1 MDKGAVKKMLDQNDL
16 QAIAQLMDQKMQT
29 ITQTM
34 DEKLQTITQTMDEK
48 LQTITQTMDEKL
60 KAAKDE
66 IMLDFNTVIENKVSK
81 EIRLIAEQHGDI
93 VARLP
98 DVEEQD
104 ELKSRVRILE
114 RVVVDLRAE
123 IEGLKKAE

>member
-16 QAIAQLMDQKMQT
+16 QAIAQMMDQ
-29 ITQTM
+29 
-34 DEKLQTITQTMDEK
+34 K

-60 KAAKDE
+60 KATKDE

-98 DVEEQD
+98 DVEEQA
-104 ELKSRVRILE
+104 EIKSRVRILE
-114 RVVVDLRAE
+114 RVVVDLRTE
-123 IEGLKKAE
+123 IDKLKKAQ